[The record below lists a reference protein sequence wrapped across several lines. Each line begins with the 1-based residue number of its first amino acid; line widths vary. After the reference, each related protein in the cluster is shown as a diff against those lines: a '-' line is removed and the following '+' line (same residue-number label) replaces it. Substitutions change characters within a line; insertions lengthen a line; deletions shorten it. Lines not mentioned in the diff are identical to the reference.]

1 MQIKHEI
8 KCIYFKLFVDI
19 QQNHYNDLEKT
30 TQLKAIVVY
39 PENLNSIYWDS
50 HV

>member
-1 MQIKHEI
+1 MYILI
-8 KCIYFKLFVDI
+8 IILDI

-30 TQLKAIVVY
+30 TQLKAIVY